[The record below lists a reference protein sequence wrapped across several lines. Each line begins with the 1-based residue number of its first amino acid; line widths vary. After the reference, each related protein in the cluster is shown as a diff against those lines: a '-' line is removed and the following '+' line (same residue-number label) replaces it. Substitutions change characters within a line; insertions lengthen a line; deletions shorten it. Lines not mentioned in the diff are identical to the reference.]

1 MASNQ
6 PGNSHRRPSLIPQPN
21 GSSRRQWARKS
32 TSNASRGSITAGSA
46 ASVGCEPSEDGNID
60 DDLPASDSA
69 SHASLTPAASPRT
82 SKTHRRSFKDD
93 PIRQTGAAPEQPP
106 SVPPAPNVRRGPAE
120 GAQRPFYPEQ
130 SWNSIYGY
138 GQPLVPMRPNLH
150 IPLISD
156 QQRAPAGGPP
166 PLRPSYPS
174 YPPHTVNYATDFP
187 DSPQMSQQQGAQ
199 TSDDDFP
206 PPPRAYNKTT
216 NNANHSQA
224 SRNLRQRLGGD
235 ARATGGTSW
244 PNHRGQAAGRSKPPN
259 MDSNLPPYGS
269 HGASNGYFQEA
280 RPAWTGYNASG
291 QGHYQGYPYHPP
303 NPYYNPPG
311 PQLPADT
318 VPSPVKMRETDPPP
332 PDPEKLRLQ
341 AELKAFKAAQEQAKA
356 TERQREL
363 EAQIRKDAEHAFQ
376 RRMEDMRKAQEEAKR
391 EIEKAR
397 EEAERAMRERVEAEA
412 QAQEERRKAH
422 AELVQKVEQD
432 TRRRLQAE
440 LEASEEMRRRE
451 AKQREEIEDTAL
463 RRAQAMLKAEEDAK
477 MLAEKAERER
487 AEAMKKTLME
497 ELQQL
502 QVIEHERLEE
512 EMKVKVEMERAVQPN
527 CNEVMEQ
534 LQQEQE
540 VLVQR
545 LTVQSMEEITSLGN
559 DILLELKRERKAI
572 TDLLMSGRSP
582 PRLPRG
588 RPRGVIGINAGTRHS
603 SSASSSGSSD
613 SERQHALAEEDLK
626 SESSA
631 LRGRRLPD
639 GESIGVSTC
648 PAAPDPPTRGT
659 PFRNSSP
666 ESVSMTS
673 QPPIRRRHRN
683 YSESRRKR
691 LNKDKKPL
699 PFPVEDLANLIV
711 DSLMTRLEDIREREM
726 VFSVDTLSRR
736 GRSLTRSDDDG
747 QGLFEHGNMASHSS
761 ITSNQSPTTPKACD
775 SISQSPLDSAG
786 FRSYIEVFPEP
797 STERAG
803 GMENAQT
810 AHNDKIGVEDLN
822 MNETNVRRPSDFG
835 KSSYSRLRSDED
847 TKKDGLGLDFLR
859 ALSTDSEDAMKEFS
873 NSSLG
878 TWDESFMDE
887 DLINLND

>member
-32 TSNASRGSITAGSA
+32 TSNASRGSIAAGSA
-46 ASVGCEPSEDGNID
+46 ASVGCEPSENENID

-82 SKTHRRSFKDD
+82 SKAHRRSFKDD
-93 PIRQTGAAPEQPP
+93 PTRQTGAAPEQPP
-106 SVPPAPNVRRGPAE
+106 SVPPAPNVRRGPAD

-130 SWNSIYGY
+130 SWKRIYGY
-138 GQPLVPMRPNLH
+138 SQPLVPMRTNLR

-156 QQRAPAGGPP
+156 QQPAPAGGPP

-199 TSDDDFP
+199 TSDDDFR
-206 PPPRAYNKTT
+206 PPRRTYNKTT

-224 SRNLRQRLGGD
+224 SHNLRQRLGGD
-235 ARATGGTSW
+235 ARATG
-244 PNHRGQAAGRSKPPN
+244 
-259 MDSNLPPYGS
+259 DSNLPPYGS
-269 HGASNGYFQEA
+269 HGPSNGHFQEA
-280 RPAWTGYNASG
+280 RPAWTGYNAYG

-303 NPYYNPPG
+303 SFYYNPPG
-311 PQLPADT
+311 PQLPPDT
-318 VPSPVKMRETDPPP
+318 VPSPVKTRKTDPPP
-332 PDPEKLRLQ
+332 PDPEKLKLE
-341 AELKAFKAAQEQAKA
+341 AEIRAYKAAQEQAKA
-356 TERQREL
+356 AERQREL
-363 EAQIRKDAEHAFQ
+363 EAQIRKDAEGAFQ
-376 RRMEDMRKAQEEAKR
+376 RRMDDMRKAQEDAKR
-391 EIEKAR
+391 EIGRAKA
-397 EEAERAMRERVEAEA
+397 EAERAMRERVEAEA

-440 LEASEEMRRRE
+440 LEASEEMRRQE
-451 AKQREEIEDTAL
+451 AKQREEIENTAL

-477 MLAEKAERER
+477 MLAEKAEAER

-502 QVIEHERLEE
+502 QVSEHERLEE
-512 EMKVKVEMERAVQPN
+512 EIKAKVEMERVVQPN
-527 CNEVMEQ
+527 CDEVMER

-572 TDLLMSGRSP
+572 TDLLMSERGP

-588 RPRGVIGINAGTRHS
+588 MPRGIIGINAGTRHS

-613 SERQHALAEEDLK
+613 SERQHALTEEDLK

-639 GESIGVSTC
+639 GESIRVPTC

-666 ESVSMTS
+666 GSVSMTS
-673 QPPIRRRHRN
+673 QPPSRRRHRN

-699 PFPVEDLANLIV
+699 PFPVENLANLIV

-726 VFSVDTLSRR
+726 VSSVDTLSRR
-736 GRSLTRSDDDG
+736 GRSLTRLDDDG
-747 QGLFEHGNMASHSS
+747 QGRFEHGNMASHSS
-761 ITSNQSPTTPKACD
+761 VSSNQSPTTPKACD

-786 FRSYIEVFPEP
+786 GRSYIEVFPEP
-797 STERAG
+797 STEGAR

-810 AHNDKIGVEDLN
+810 AHNAKIGAEDVN
-822 MNETNVRRPSDFG
+822 VNERNVRRPSNFG
-835 KSSYSRLRSDED
+835 KSSYIRRPSELTTGLVSDED
-847 TKKDGLGLDFLR
+847 MKKDGLGLDFLR
-859 ALSTDSEDAMKEFS
+859 ALSADSEDAMKEFS